1 MRSFVACIKT
11 DTVVIVKKHHN
22 IFISKN
28 SFLFRCY
35 LFITLIFCLNSCAVS
50 LVPRY
55 EQAIVDDLS
64 IASNEIFQ
72 LTASLSPKA
81 SASDFSKRESDYN
94 KVIGRI
100 EALEFQIKA
109 RPIPKNKQVETIINK
124 VNEHLKAKGI
134 NTLID
139 VNDISPSATALKNLR
154 ENIEKMKEVDQQQG
168 ITKTELKVFKG
179 FIELYLDQT
188 LTYEKYLHN

>member
-1 MRSFVACIKT
+1 VYKNQQVSIIK
-11 DTVVIVKKHHN
+11 KQHN
-22 IFISKN
+22 NFIRKN
-28 SFLFRCY
+28 SILFRYC
-35 LFITLIFCLNSCAVS
+35 LFIALVFCLGSCAVS
-50 LVPRY
+50 LAPRY

-64 IASNEIFQ
+64 IVSSEIFQ

-81 SASDFSKRESDYN
+81 STSDFSKRESDYN

-109 RPIPKNKQVETIINK
+109 RPIPKNKQVEGIINK

-134 NTLID
+134 NTLIN

-179 FIELYLDQT
+179 FIELYLDQA
-188 LTYEKYLHN
+188 LTFEKYLHN

>member
-1 MRSFVACIKT
+1 MYKRN
-11 DTVVIVKKHHN
+11 TVDIVKKQQD
-22 IFISKN
+22 IFVRKN
-28 SFLFRCY
+28 NFRFRNC
-35 LFITLIFCLNSCAVS
+35 LFIALLFCLSSCAVS
-50 LVPRY
+50 LAPRY
-55 EQAIVDDLS
+55 EQEIVDDLS
-64 IASNEIFQ
+64 VASNEIFQ

-81 SASDFSKRESDYN
+81 SASDYSKRESDYN

-109 RPIPKNKQVETIINK
+109 RPIPKNKQVESIIHK

-134 NTLID
+134 STLIN
-139 VNDISPSATALKNLR
+139 VNDISPSATALKNIR
-154 ENIEKMKEVDQQQG
+154 ENIEKMKEIDQQQG

-179 FIELYLDQT
+179 FIELYLDQA